1 MPVADL
7 NRPLPSSREHWHAV
21 AVQAAGQLMID
32 DLRLFGFIKGGPEID
47 RVRCSEILTLAAAQ
61 DVLVGVDQ
69 AAEAG
74 LQMWAGWSDPEDTG
88 RAV

>member
-1 MPVADL
+1 V
-7 NRPLPSSREHWHAV
+7 V
-21 AVQAAGQLMID
+21 
-32 DLRLFGFIKGGPEID
+32 D
-47 RVRCSEILTLAAAQ
+47 RSRCSEILTLAAAQ

-74 LQMWAGWSDPEDTG
+74 LQMWAGWNDPEDTG